1 MTLDFNLNIKEREIK
16 IFKQYCKKDIVHAYT
31 NGFLDESISNVGS
44 AVCLITSNNAVVH
57 QHKVLQSIPPVSS

>member
-1 MTLDFNLNIKEREIK
+1 MVYTIKQRGIK

-44 AVCLITSNNAVVH
+44 AVCLITSNNAVH
-57 QHKVLQSIPPVSS
+57 QHKVLQSILPVSS